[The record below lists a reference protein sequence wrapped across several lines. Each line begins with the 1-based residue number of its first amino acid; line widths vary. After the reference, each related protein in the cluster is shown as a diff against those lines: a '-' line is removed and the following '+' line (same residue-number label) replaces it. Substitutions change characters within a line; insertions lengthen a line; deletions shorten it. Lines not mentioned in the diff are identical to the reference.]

1 MPTLKENALVYHKK
15 GKHGKLEVRGT
26 KPARTMKD
34 LSLAYTPGVAEVCR
48 AIVENPERVYD
59 YTIKGN
65 CIAILTNG
73 TRVLGLGNIGPSAGL
88 PVMEG
93 KALIYKL
100 LGGVDAFPVCI
111 KADSVEEFIAVAK
124 ALEPTFGGFNL
135 EDIRSPDCFDI
146 ERTLENELGIPVFH
160 DDQHGTAVSVCAALI
175 NALKIIGKD
184 FADVKIAISGAGAAG
199 LAVTKLLNSGF
210 GARKIVVCDSKGI
223 IFPGRDNLTEDKNE
237 IAILT
242 APKERGGLKE
252 AMKGADVFIGLS
264 SGGIVSS
271 QMVISMASQ
280 PIIFALANPVPEI
293 SPEEAKK
300 SGAYIVGT
308 ARADYPNQV
317 NNSVA
322 FPGIMRGL
330 LDCNARKLNMEIKV
344 AAARAIA
351 GCVKKPTVNN
361 IIPTSLDKTVAPKVA
376 AAVVSAAQD
385 SEVARRGIKDL
396 KQYEA
401 EVKKRIS
408 SG

>member
-1 MPTLKENALVYHKK
+1 MATLKEKALAYHKK
-15 GKHGKLEVRGT
+15 GKHGKLEVRPT
-26 KPARTMKD
+26 KPARTMED

-48 AIVENPERVYD
+48 EIEKDPEKVYD

-100 LGGVDAFPVCI
+100 LGGIDAFPVCI
-111 KADSVEEFIAVAK
+111 KADSVDEFVMVAK
-124 ALEPTFGGFNL
+124 ALEPVFGAFNL
-135 EDIRSPDCFDI
+135 EDIRSPDCFEI
-146 ERTLENELGIPVFH
+146 ERRLTESLSIPVFH

-175 NALKIIGKD
+175 NALKILGKN
-184 FADVKIAISGAGAAG
+184 FNDVKIAISGAGAAG
-199 LAVTKLLNSGF
+199 LAVTKLLSSGF

-223 IFPGRDNLTEDKNE
+223 LFPGRDNLTEDKNE
-237 IAILT
+237 IATLT

-264 SGGIVSS
+264 SAGIVSAG
-271 QMVISMASQ
+271 MVKSMAAQ
-280 PIIFALANPVPEI
+280 PIVFPLANPVPEI
-293 SPEEAKK
+293 SPEESKK
-300 SGAYIVGT
+300 AGAAIIGT

-322 FPGIMRGL
+322 FPGLMRGL
-330 LDCNARKLNMEIKV
+330 LDCRARKLNIEIKA

-351 GCVKKPTVNN
+351 GCVKKPTANN
-361 IIPTSLDKTVAPKVA
+361 IIPTSLDKSIAPKVA
-376 AAVVSAAQD
+376 AAVVRAAQE
-385 SEVARRGIKDL
+385 SRVAGKEIKDL
-396 KQYEA
+396 KQYENS
-401 EVKKRIS
+401 VKKLIS
-408 SG
+408 SA